1 MNRRDVN
8 RHHGDEPNVTGGPMT
23 SKPFTTCL
31 WFDTQGEEAANYY
44 TSIFKNSRIGGVH
57 RYTEAGPGPEGSVMT
72 VDFELNGQKFL
83 ALNGGPQYSFTPAAS
98 LVVECTDQAEV
109 DYYWDRLS
117 EGGQEIACGWVQ
129 DKFGF
134 SWQVV
139 PTALLEMMTDPDK
152 EKVARVTAAMLTMKK
167 LDIAELE
174 RAYTG
179 A

>member
-8 RHHGDEPNVTGGPMT
+8 RHHDDEPNVTGGPMT
-23 SKPFTTCL
+23 S
-31 WFDTQGEEAANYY
+31 
-44 TSIFKNSRIGGVH
+44 
-57 RYTEAGPGPEGSVMT
+57 
-72 VDFELNGQKFL
+72 NGQKFL

-98 LVVECTDQAEV
+98 LVVECADQAEV

-139 PTALLEMMTDPDK
+139 PTALLEMMTGPDK
-152 EKVARVTAAMLTMKK
+152 EKVTRVTAAMLTMKK

-174 RAYTG
+174 RAYAG
-179 A
+179 D

>member
-1 MNRRDVN
+1 
-8 RHHGDEPNVTGGPMT
+8 MT
-23 SKPFTTCL
+23 S
-31 WFDTQGEEAANYY
+31 
-44 TSIFKNSRIGGVH
+44 
-57 RYTEAGPGPEGSVMT
+57 
-72 VDFELNGQKFL
+72 NGQKFL

-98 LVVECTDQAEV
+98 LVVECADQAEV

-139 PTALLEMMTDPDK
+139 PTALLEMMTGPDK
-152 EKVARVTAAMLTMKK
+152 EKVTRVTAAMLTMKK

-174 RAYTG
+174 RAYAG
-179 A
+179 D